1 MKKIYIVLIVL
12 AALALLLV
20 AANEWPARLVVR
32 NQTDADVILSLDYP
46 YSWLVVAPGTTT
58 EFHIEKGV
66 YNALVTACGE
76 TASGVMDLEHNLK
89 LNFTACDLWANDD
102 TPKYLGEPTMEKPN
116 WFKSPGTAEWRFQ
129 Y

>member
-1 MKKIYIVLIVL
+1 MKKIFIILLVM
-12 AALALLLV
+12 AAVVLLLV
-20 AANEWPARLVVR
+20 AANEWPARLTVR
-32 NQTDADVILSLDYP
+32 NQTDADVIVSLDYP
-46 YSWLVVAPGTTT
+46 YGWLVTAPGTTN
-58 EFHIEKGV
+58 EFHIERGV

-89 LNFTACDLWANDD
+89 LNFTPCAAWPNEDS
-102 TPKYLGEPTMEKPN
+102 PKYLGEPTMEKPN